1 MRFVILIFSLIFNL
15 AINIHSAFASFVL
28 VETLIEFKI
37 ENADS
42 IPSVFTDR
50 LDLLDL
56 YIEAEA
62 ATRFSVNQ
70 LPNNLDDWDIQRD
83 EIRDAII
90 ESAGIELVDSGLPFD
105 VQETGTITLDGYS
118 IKNIAFQS
126 LPGVYATA
134 NLFIPDGEGPFPA
147 VIVMLGHWE
156 EGKLQAQPIGHTLA
170 QNGYVGLIMDPWGAG
185 ERTTNFGE
193 FEYHGGS
200 LGASLMN
207 IGRTLLGIQV
217 SDNMRG
223 VDYLASLPYVD
234 SNNIGATGASGGG
247 NQTMWLAAIDDRIKA
262 AVPVVSVGTFES
274 YVLGHNCICEVLVD
288 GLTYTEASGVLGLMA
303 PRALKMHNHKRE
315 SNPAFFPE

>member
-1 MRFVILIFSLIFNL
+1 
-15 AINIHSAFASFVL
+15 
-28 VETLIEFKI
+28 
-37 ENADS
+37 
-42 IPSVFTDR
+42 
-50 LDLLDL
+50 
-56 YIEAEA
+56 
-62 ATRFSVNQ
+62 
-70 LPNNLDDWDIQRD
+70 
-83 EIRDAII
+83 
-90 ESAGIELVDSGLPFD
+90 
-105 VQETGTITLDGYS
+105 
-118 IKNIAFQS
+118 
-126 LPGVYATA
+126 
-134 NLFIPDGEGPFPA
+134 
-147 VIVMLGHWE
+147 
-156 EGKLQAQPIGHTLA
+156 
-170 QNGYVGLIMDPWGAG
+170 MDPWGAG

-193 FEYHGGS
+193 FEYHGGN

-234 SNNIGATGASGGG
+234 SVNIGATGASGGG

-315 SNPAFFPE
+315 SNPAFFPEEMLRTYKNAKPIFELHGARDKISYDLFDLTHGYFQENREGMIGWFDLHLKGEGDGRLNR